1 MSVLKINGSI
11 IETVIFDFDGTLAKL
26 NIDFQRMRE
35 EVVKIIASYGIQT
48 NLFKT
53 NFVLEMINLATDILN
68 SNSPQK
74 AKMLREKAM
83 TFIENIE
90 LRAAEEGELFAH
102 TRELLTFLKAHNISR
117 AVVSR
122 NCEKA
127 IFKAFPDILSYCD
140 AVVCRDLVK
149 NVKPNPHHLHTVME
163 KIKGTP
169 TSTLMVGDHPL
180 DIETGRQ
187 AGTFTAGVLTGHFQE
202 IDFLR
207 AGADLVLPRAVDL
220 IKIFS

>member
-74 AKMLREKAM
+74 AKMLREKA
-83 TFIENIE
+83 
-90 LRAAEEGELFAH
+90 
-102 TRELLTFLKAHNISR
+102 
-117 AVVSR
+117 
-122 NCEKA
+122 
-127 IFKAFPDILSYCD
+127 
-140 AVVCRDLVK
+140 
-149 NVKPNPHHLHTVME
+149 
-163 KIKGTP
+163 
-169 TSTLMVGDHPL
+169 
-180 DIETGRQ
+180 
-187 AGTFTAGVLTGHFQE
+187 
-202 IDFLR
+202 
-207 AGADLVLPRAVDL
+207 
-220 IKIFS
+220 